1 MEELETC
8 GGDGTGFIGRRVNQ
22 IKGWLLSHSQYL
34 NFFTILVLASVM
46 LLMPL
51 LNYSMLLMIPE
62 NL

>member
-8 GGDGTGFIGRRVNQ
+8 SGDDSGFVAKRVNQ

-34 NFFTILVLASVM
+34 NFFTILILASVCYS
-46 LLMPL
+46 L
-51 LNYSMLLMIPE
+51 LNSSVLLAKSVS